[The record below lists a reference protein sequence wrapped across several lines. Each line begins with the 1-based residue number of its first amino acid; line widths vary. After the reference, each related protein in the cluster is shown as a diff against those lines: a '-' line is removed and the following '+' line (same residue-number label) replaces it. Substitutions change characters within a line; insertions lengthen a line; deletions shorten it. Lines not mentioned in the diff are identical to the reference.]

1 MASDVEIA
9 NRALSKLGDKTIV
22 SLTEDSN
29 SARAINECYVLV
41 RKNEIRRH
49 SWHFA
54 KKRALLAASATAPAF
69 DFSYA
74 YPLPSDCLRV
84 LMPHPESDSVQYDGK
99 VDWKIEGRSIL
110 SDQAGPL
117 KITYLADVT
126 DSEQFDAAFVDTFAA
141 RLAAEVSMRLT
152 GSAEKR
158 KLALEEYRMSLL
170 EARRVNAF
178 EQFSIER
185 PMGDWEIARL

>member
-49 SWHFA
+49 PWHFA

>member
-49 SWHFA
+49 PWHFA

-99 VDWKIEGRSIL
+99 VDWKLEGRSIL

-126 DSEQFDAAFVDTFAA
+126 DSEQFDSAFVDTFAA